1 LGEIASFLLTGA
13 PADLYQARGLKNN
26 RDLIEQLDK
35 EFGKGSVERGRVV
48 FAKTCARCHSSQ
60 GEPFENRDFREVSRD
75 PNEKGLRVDWL
86 GNDRLIPVSEI
97 GTNRSRALHSNHM
110 AGHVWAEYGSE
121 TLRAKP
127 GDPTLK
133 EPSDGGRGYY
143 RNISL
148 LSLWAYAPFMHNN
161 AIGPEVCGGPLDEHY
176 HSPYVDKDGKALG
189 SPPACW
195 LFDPSVAGRFTLYK
209 ASMKELL
216 NPGQRIPKVTGFN
229 TEVTI
234 RLFPKLGDNQL
245 ERFVDTA
252 IRFPVG
258 TPAARIGN
266 FRHKELAEDLVTARV
281 DFGKLKA
288 KYAARHGAEKGEQ
301 VAKTILDKGNELLMK
316 PGSVLEA
323 GAELREIYS
332 NSLAVIEND
341 GHRFGED
348 LSEKEKDAL
357 TAFLATL

>member
-1 LGEIASFLLTGA
+1 M
-13 PADLYQARGLKNN
+13 Q
-26 RDLIEQLDK
+26 
-35 EFGKGSVERGRVV
+35 GRVW
-48 FAKTCARCHSSQ
+48 
-60 GEPFENRDFREVSRD
+60 E
-75 PNEKGLRVDWL
+75 
-86 GNDRLIPVSEI
+86 
-97 GTNRSRALHSNHM
+97 
-110 AGHVWAEYGSE
+110 EYGSE

-127 GDPTLK
+127 GDPQLK

-161 AIGPEVCGGPLDEHY
+161 AVGPEVCGGPLDEHY
-176 HSPYVDKDGKALG
+176 HSSYVDKDGKPLT

-195 LFDPSVAGRFTLYK
+195 LFDPSVEGRFKLYK

-216 NPGQRIPKVTGFN
+216 NPAQRIPKVTGFN
-229 TEVTI
+229 SEVTI
-234 RLFPKLGDNQL
+234 RLFPKLGDGKL
-245 ERFVDTA
+245 ERFIDTA

-266 FRHKELAEDLVTARV
+266 FRHKELVGDLVMARV
-281 DFGKLKA
+281 DFDKLKA
-288 KYAARHGAEKGEQ
+288 KYAGRYKAEGEKGKGEQ
-301 VAKTILDKGNELLMK
+301 IANTIKEKGKELLEK
-316 PGSVLEA
+316 PGTILEA
-323 GAELREIYS
+323 GAELREVYS

-348 LSEKEKDAL
+348 LSDKEKDAL